1 MKKLSF
7 NDKRITVLLKFLCE
21 NNKFTMAMVSHFFE
35 DIDDYLLDIINKGLN
50 FEGEHANGY
59 FRINFKPDT
68 FLDYGDRNS
77 DMLEITKIIDG
88 NKQVMNLYYGLLDR
102 NTKPAEIS
110 PFVLM
115 EIKGVFD
122 ETEILNENFEY
133 RNTFFWAFTEKGEL
147 EMYYDNMT
155 TNHYDQGIVPIKYP
169 LRTDVL
175 EESYPRKGIP
185 QQIENNY
192 NLFGDTLL
200 MAPRKLPYYNAYKKM
215 FENDVN
221 DRRRRAFFGDDY
233 EYYENKYN
241 SLQDDTDDYEM

>member
-21 NNKFTMAMVSHFFE
+21 NNKFTMAMVSYFFE

-102 NTKPAEIS
+102 NTKPSEIS

-122 ETEILNENFEY
+122 ETEILNESF
-133 RNTFFWAFTEKGEL
+133 
-147 EMYYDNMT
+147 
-155 TNHYDQGIVPIKYP
+155 
-169 LRTDVL
+169 
-175 EESYPRKGIP
+175 
-185 QQIENNY
+185 
-192 NLFGDTLL
+192 
-200 MAPRKLPYYNAYKKM
+200 
-215 FENDVN
+215 
-221 DRRRRAFFGDDY
+221 
-233 EYYENKYN
+233 
-241 SLQDDTDDYEM
+241 